1 MEEVISWTETL
12 QPPTQTLWKLDQ
24 NVWPGL
30 QERETANVVEKAQGP
45 GHSRE
50 AKDFCMQIQEKKKNK
65 ASQPGFLGER
75 TLSHQIKK

>member
-50 AKDFCMQIQEKKKNK
+50 AKDFCMQIQEKKKIK
-65 ASQPGFLGER
+65 QASQVFWER
-75 TLSHQIKK
+75 GL